1 MHPIRSIFHRLFIM
15 RINVPLELQLLRLL
29 LGIIHGYMLTV
40 DISVPVS
47 SSEVRSGYTYC
58 TSGDP
63 TGYLAILNN
72 DAATEYGITCTP
84 TPVEGERMNVEYFTY
99 PTLII

>member
-1 MHPIRSIFHRLFIM
+1 M